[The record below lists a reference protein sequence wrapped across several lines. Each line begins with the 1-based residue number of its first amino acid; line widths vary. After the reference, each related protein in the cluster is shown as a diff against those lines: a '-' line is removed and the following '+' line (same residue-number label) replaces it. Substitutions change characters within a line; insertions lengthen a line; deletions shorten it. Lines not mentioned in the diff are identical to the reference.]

1 MKTLSLLW
9 RLLLVIFRATRLGE
23 QRNLDGGG
31 NAWLLETEFMPP
43 FDLIHPPLP
52 LLLLPPQ
59 LLFLVEKLHVFTLF
73 FLFFL
78 DHRGVS
84 ST

>member
-1 MKTLSLLW
+1 LSQLS
-9 RLLLVIFRATRLGE
+9 RI
-23 QRNLDGGG
+23 DGWG
-31 NAWLLETEFMPP
+31 NVWLLETDFMPP